1 MSTLEKQ
8 HSVTHPPKKTM
19 KKALLFGLAAILTLS
34 FGACQTTKTRACG
47 GKSAEDGDCCKS
59 DAAPVKK
66 LRFR

>member
-1 MSTLEKQ
+1 
-8 HSVTHPPKKTM
+8 M